1 MIFLP
6 HAWSEK
12 PSNKNKTVQPKT
24 VRKNIGKY
32 YLKLMQ

>member
-12 PSNKNKTVQPKT
+12 PSNENNTVQPKA
-24 VRKNIGKY
+24 VRKEIGKY
-32 YLKLMQ
+32 YLKLIQ